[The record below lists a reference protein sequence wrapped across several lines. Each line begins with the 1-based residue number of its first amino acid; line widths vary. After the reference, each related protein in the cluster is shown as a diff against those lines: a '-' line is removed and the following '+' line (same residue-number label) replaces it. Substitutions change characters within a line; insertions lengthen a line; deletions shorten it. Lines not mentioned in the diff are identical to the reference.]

1 MGKPAPSDDRTYAIY
16 GVDTIP
22 EPRTLVDIFSDT
34 VISYPDATALIGTN
48 ESLTYSEL
56 AERVEKQIERLAALG
71 VGRGARIGIRVPS
84 GTTDLYI
91 AILATI
97 CAGAAYVPVD

>member
-34 VISYPDATALIGTN
+34 VISYPNATALIGTN

-71 VGRGARIGIRVPS
+71 S
-84 GTTDLYI
+84 
-91 AILATI
+91 
-97 CAGAAYVPVD
+97 AAERASEFGYPQAPPTCT